1 MAFISAEEPLLSTV
15 SPSILREDVAEDEDE
30 DGDRSS
36 LSSFASVSSTP
47 PVDQAGVAI
56 VLEGKS
62 FERMHEAFFWLV
74 IGVVV
79 VILLGLAGF

>member
-15 SPSILREDVAEDEDE
+15 SPSILREDVAEDE